1 MSELVKATITV
12 EDKIV
17 TFEGPQEF
25 VDLQVSKYMRAPS
38 ASNQV
43 EDIARAD
50 DSAELRTNGGVSE
63 AQLVLTKKPKGHSE
77 TIAVLAFALAQS
89 GVAEFTDE
97 DVRKAYIR
105 ARVRPP
111 KVVGQAI
118 RDAKKL
124 FDYIDV
130 GSKRGTYKLSNHG
143 DRTVRF
149 DLPRANENKG

>member
-1 MSELVKATITV
+1 MIGLAKATITV
-12 EDKIV
+12 GDKTV

-25 VDLQVSKYMRAPS
+25 VDLQVSKYMRTPT
-38 ASNQV
+38 ASNSMA
-43 EDIARAD
+43 DTMGAD
-50 DSAELRTNGGVSE
+50 DSSELKVNAGVSE
-63 AQLVLTKKPKGHSE
+63 AQLVLTKKPNGHSE
-77 TIAVLAFALAQS
+77 IIAVLAFALAQS
-89 GVAEFTDE
+89 GVTEFTDE
-97 DVRKAYIR
+97 DIRKAYIR

-118 RDAKKL
+118 RDAKKS

-149 DLPRANENKG
+149 DMPLHGEDKE

>member
-1 MSELVKATITV
+1 MAELAKATITV
-12 EDKIV
+12 DDKIV

-25 VDLQVSKYMRAPS
+25 VDLQVSKYMRTPA
-38 ASNQV
+38 ASNPV
-43 EDIARAD
+43 TDTMGAHDSPELKAD
-50 DSAELRTNGGVSE
+50 AGVSE

-89 GVAEFTDE
+89 GATEFTDE
-97 DVRKAYIR
+97 DIRKAYIR
-105 ARVRPP
+105 AHVRPP

-149 DLPRANENKG
+149 DMPLHGENKG

>member
-1 MSELVKATITV
+1 MSELAKATITV
-12 EDKIV
+12 GDKTV

-25 VDLQVSKYMRAPS
+25 VNLQVSKYMRTPVESNSVADTVG
-38 ASNQV
+38 AS
-43 EDIARAD
+43 
-50 DSAELRTNGGVSE
+50 DSSELKANAGVSE
-63 AQLVLTKKPKGHSE
+63 AQLVQTKKPKGHSE

-89 GVAEFTDE
+89 GVTEFTDE
-97 DVRKAYIR
+97 DIRKAYIR
-105 ARVRPP
+105 AHVRPP

-118 RDAKKL
+118 RDAKRL

-149 DLPRANENKG
+149 DMPLDRENKG